1 MDGSLEQLMRL
12 LANRGLEWLRQRIM
26 DLPDPCPLDHP
37 DVGALALAAR
47 VAPVLSGMLGRISP
61 LEVIVL
67 RRVTPDLLRAGAV
80 RVLDGDRTTAMRDL
94 VLAGGLVAR
103 ADPLWQLACNVL
115 AEDPVL
121 PLAEHLALSED
132 PDLLTRAEALVTTLP
147 AKWQIT
153 SGHVETVTDVVM
165 QLYRHGACRPRLSH
179 PRVFSAIFDHLV
191 ALARWSQAARCTV
204 SVARTA
210 YCLRLIDPD
219 HDIKE
224 LMTGLIQFQRP
235 DGSFPARAGYASEMQ
250 SFAEAVQP
258 TLFVVMTLHMAAYR
272 RWRGRPPVWLRPQ
285 PLHGAVDEIAARLA
299 AAVTQ
304 EQVPPAL
311 LLHAATSLTRATG
324 INWLSRLEPG
334 LRQQQSGPPLAVL
347 AGICFRDGPTARRL
361 RTTLGLTRA
370 DKGECDDRARAEMD
384 WLYGRPVSIL
394 GALPPA
400 LLHLWDRAARAGDRA
415 QFLEG
420 ARLALHHQQPE
431 STPAIRAMA
440 RRMAGEAL
448 FASDPHADP
457 VRMLADLDRMLLLAQ
472 LFEPE
477 TRVAAAA

>member
-165 QLYRHGACRPRLSH
+165 QLYRHGACRPRL
-179 PRVFSAIFDHLV
+179 
-191 ALARWSQAARCTV
+191 
-204 SVARTA
+204 
-210 YCLRLIDPD
+210 
-219 HDIKE
+219 
-224 LMTGLIQFQRP
+224 
-235 DGSFPARAGYASEMQ
+235 
-250 SFAEAVQP
+250 
-258 TLFVVMTLHMAAYR
+258 
-272 RWRGRPPVWLRPQ
+272 
-285 PLHGAVDEIAARLA
+285 
-299 AAVTQ
+299 
-304 EQVPPAL
+304 
-311 LLHAATSLTRATG
+311 
-324 INWLSRLEPG
+324 
-334 LRQQQSGPPLAVL
+334 
-347 AGICFRDGPTARRL
+347 
-361 RTTLGLTRA
+361 
-370 DKGECDDRARAEMD
+370 
-384 WLYGRPVSIL
+384 
-394 GALPPA
+394 
-400 LLHLWDRAARAGDRA
+400 
-415 QFLEG
+415 
-420 ARLALHHQQPE
+420 
-431 STPAIRAMA
+431 
-440 RRMAGEAL
+440 
-448 FASDPHADP
+448 
-457 VRMLADLDRMLLLAQ
+457 
-472 LFEPE
+472 
-477 TRVAAAA
+477 